1 MTLLETINVL
11 QSINMATIVSDSIEE
26 TTDDFIAE
34 NKKQLLAG
42 YDSNGDRLLKYQS
55 NKYARVKN
63 EYNPLPGLG
72 NPDLNLTG
80 AFQARIEATL
90 SGTTITELS
99 TDSKGPELEQKYGPQ
114 IFGVGGEYKNNYL
127 SESLGP
133 QIKANLTDFTGLKF
147 R

>member
-1 MTLLETINVL
+1 MLNSL
-11 QSINMATIVSDSIEE
+11 QSIDINNIVEESIEE
-26 TTDDFIAE
+26 TTDDLISE

-42 YDSNGDRLLKYQS
+42 FDSQGNRLQRYQS

-80 AFQARIEATL
+80 SFFSGFEANV
-90 SGTTITELS
+90 SGNTITELS
-99 TDSKGPELEQKYGPQ
+99 TDSKSPELEQKYGSQ
-114 IFGVGGEYKNNYL
+114 IFGVGGEYQNNYL
-127 SESLGP
+127 QESLGP
-133 QIKANLTDFTGLKF
+133 QIRQNLTDFTGLKF